1 MRLQS
6 TEKNMILGTNNMND
20 INSCM
25 KSFKEHLLFENDKK
39 RSYSCLMLDC
49 GILKD
54 DIEKIQ
60 SQIQKSDIYDQE
72 GYGLETEP
80 HITVLYGIHTADPET
95 VASSVDCR
103 VVSYSLSG
111 LSLFENSEF
120 DVLKCTVVSDDL
132 HELNKQ
138 CTDRLD
144 YTNDYPDYKPHLTVA
159 YLKPGT
165 GKKYL
170 DIDSV
175 IFEGEKTSGD
185 YLFSDMNSNK
195 THLSYD

>member
-1 MRLQS
+1 
-6 TEKNMILGTNNMND
+6 MISGTNNMND
-20 INSCM
+20 LNSCM

-60 SQIQKSDIYDQE
+60 TRIQKSDIYDQT

-103 VVSYSLSG
+103 VVSYSLTG

-132 HELNKQ
+132 HALNKQ
-138 CTDRLD
+138 CTDCLD

-185 YLFSDMNSNK
+185 YIFSDMNSNK
-195 THLSYD
+195 THWSYD